1 MKRLLC
7 LWLPDWPIQRRRIP
21 ASASTLNPVGE
32 APEQAAS
39 VDFERPVILWHTDPR
54 RGRIVAAL
62 CPQAGLAGVRL
73 GMPIAQ
79 ATDLATMAGAIIEP
93 YDRDADRRAL
103 QSLALELQ
111 SELCPQT
118 AVETLQRYKW
128 AGRFRHDPEAIF
140 SEVQGVAHLF
150 AERHVH
156 RSSTQRHSPEAARAG
171 ELGLLAVA
179 AKILNRQHLC
189 GRMAIADTLGAA
201 WALANHAIAESRKS
215 SPQTQSPHQFFVAPP
230 GGTAAALETLPCA
243 ALRLQGDV
251 IATLDRLGIATI
263 GGLMRLPR
271 AGLATRLGS
280 ALCGRIAEAMGEVDE
295 SLIAIA
301 PQCEHTATLEL
312 EYPTDATDLIAH
324 RLGRLIE
331 QATASLHRLRR
342 GVLRLRCQLD
352 LTEHPSLVFEAGLFA
367 PTLDQS
373 HLTTLMLGAFQA
385 NRLGSLV
392 TRITVGVTQHTALAS
407 RQPSIFGP
415 DFAAT
420 SRDDWTGQTE
430 AARLIDALSGRLGEE
445 AVRGVRVSDD
455 PLPENAIV
463 DFPMTAHR
471 MNNAVKQAER
481 PARAATARQR
491 FAAATQHVDA
501 EQVDAEQVRVSPRSS
516 HVHSRQRGF
525 GQGPQTTD
533 LGRRPI
539 ELLPEPIAITP
550 VGDHESGPGRGF
562 PDRFRIR
569 GRIEAVRQ
577 HWGPER
583 IETRWWSGPLIRR
596 DYFRIELEDG
606 TRLWIYY
613 HLGDGTPA
621 EVEIEKRWFLHGRFA

>member
-1 MKRLLC
+1 
-7 LWLPDWPIQRRRIP
+7 
-21 ASASTLNPVGE
+21 
-32 APEQAAS
+32 
-39 VDFERPVILWHTDPR
+39 
-54 RGRIVAAL
+54 
-62 CPQAGLAGVRL
+62 
-73 GMPIAQ
+73 MPIAQ
-79 ATDLATMAGAIIEP
+79 ATDLATMAGAVIEP

-111 SELCPQT
+111 TELCPQT
-118 AVETLQRYKW
+118 AVETLQRFKW

-140 SEVQGVAHLF
+140 SEVQGVTHLF

-156 RSSTQRHSPEAARAG
+156 QSAAQRQTPEATRSG

-179 AKILNRQHLC
+179 AQILNRQHLH

-201 WALANHAIAESRKS
+201 WALANHAVAERRQS
-215 SPQTQSPHQFFVAPP
+215 SPQPKRTHQFFVAPP
-230 GGTAAALETLPCA
+230 GSTAAALETLPCA
-243 ALRLQGDV
+243 ALRLPGDV

-263 GGLMRLPR
+263 GSLMRLPR
-271 AGLATRLGS
+271 AGLATRLGP
-280 ALCGRIAEAMGEVDE
+280 ALCGRIAEAMGDVDE

-301 PQCEHTATLEL
+301 PECEHTATLEL
-312 EYPTDATDLIAH
+312 EYPTDATDLIGH
-324 RLGRLIE
+324 RLACLIGH
-331 QATASLHRLRR
+331 ATAALHRLHR

-352 LTEHPSLVFEAGLFA
+352 LTQHPSLVFEAGLFA

-373 HLTTLMLGAFQA
+373 HLTTLMLGALQA

-392 TRITVGVTQHTALAS
+392 TRITVGVTQHAALSS

-445 AVRGVRVSDD
+445 AVRGVQVSDD
-455 PLPENAIV
+455 PLPENAII

-471 MNNAVKQAER
+471 MNNAVKQAQR
-481 PARAATARQR
+481 PSRGATARQR
-491 FAAATQHVDA
+491 IAAAA
-501 EQVDAEQVRVSPRSS
+501 EQVDAEQVDASPRSS
-516 HVHSRQRGF
+516 HPSSRQRGF
-525 GQGPQTTD
+525 GHGPQTID

-539 ELLPEPIAITP
+539 ELLPEPLAITP
-550 VGDHESGPGRGF
+550 VGEDESGPGSGF

-569 GRIEAVRQ
+569 GRIETVRQ

-596 DYFRIELEDG
+596 DYFRIELENG
-606 TRLWIYY
+606 SRLWIYY

-621 EVEIEKRWFLHGRFA
+621 EVEIQKRWFLHGRFA